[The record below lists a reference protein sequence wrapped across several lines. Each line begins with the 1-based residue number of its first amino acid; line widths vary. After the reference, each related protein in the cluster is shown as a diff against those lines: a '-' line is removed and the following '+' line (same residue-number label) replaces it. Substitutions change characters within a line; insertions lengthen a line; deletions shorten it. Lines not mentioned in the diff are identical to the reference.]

1 MKKLLFI
8 LFPVSLILS
17 SCEDSNQAPSNS
29 GSNILNTY
37 DWFFEIKV
45 NGFSNRIEGS
55 FNDDTYYDALGHYS
69 GPNKGYFQFGNSSA
83 ITAIL
88 TNKGASTY
96 VSGESFHIGLSSSNL
111 SLGNNYFSLSESA
124 DINESFIGV
133 DQFDFPGVSAN
144 ALAADQSFYF
154 YSLDTNYSHYGN
166 SDFPINITQLPT
178 SSSIVD
184 YATGTVDIGSP
195 IIGSGS
201 ETIYVLDSVVGT
213 TYSYTREYNIEI
225 SFKIYPYF

>member
-1 MKKLLFI
+1 MKRLLFI
-8 LFPVSLILS
+8 LFSASLTFS
-17 SCEDSNQAPSNS
+17 SCEDNIQAPSNS
-29 GSNILNTY
+29 GSNILNTH

-45 NGFSNRIEGS
+45 NGLSNRIEGS
-55 FNDDTYYDALGHYS
+55 FNDDTYYEAVAHYT
-69 GPNKGYFQFGNSSA
+69 GPNTGYFQFGNSS

-88 TNKGASTY
+88 TNKGESTY
-96 VSGESFHIGLSSSNL
+96 ITGESFRIGLSSSNL

-133 DQFDFPGVSAN
+133 EQFNLPGGSAN
-144 ALAADQSFYF
+144 ALITQQSFYF
-154 YSLDTNYSHYGN
+154 YPLDTNYSHYGN

-184 YATGTVDIGSP
+184 YASGTVDIGSP

-213 TYSYTREYNIEI
+213 TYSYTRAYNIEI

>member
-1 MKKLLFI
+1 MKRLLFI
-8 LFPVSLILS
+8 LFSASLIFS
-17 SCEDSNQAPSNS
+17 SCEDNTQAPSNS

-45 NGFSNRIEGS
+45 NGLSNRIEGS
-55 FNDDTYYDALGHYS
+55 FNDDTYYDAVAHYT
-69 GPNKGYFQFGNSSA
+69 GPNTGYFQFGNSS

-88 TNKGASTY
+88 TNKGESTY
-96 VSGESFHIGLSSSNL
+96 ITGESFRIGLSSSNL

-133 DQFDFPGVSAN
+133 EQFNLPGGSAN
-144 ALAADQSFYF
+144 ALIAQQSFYF
-154 YSLDTNYSHYGN
+154 YPLDTNYSHYGN

-184 YATGTVDIGSP
+184 YASGTVDIGSP

-213 TYSYTREYNIEI
+213 TYSYTRAYNIEI